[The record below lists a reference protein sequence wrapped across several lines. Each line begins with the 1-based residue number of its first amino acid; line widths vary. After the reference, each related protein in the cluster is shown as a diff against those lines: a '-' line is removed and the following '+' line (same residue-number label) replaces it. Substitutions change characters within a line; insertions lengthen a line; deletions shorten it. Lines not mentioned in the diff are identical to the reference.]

1 MPKLEYTLRD
11 WRAAIIVKSRQIRSQ
26 HGKHRVCGYRMNS
39 GVARF
44 LREPKAG
51 IPRGHPLLLL
61 TLNIFLFDRPLL
73 DYSGEP
79 EGMIE

>member
-1 MPKLEYTLRD
+1 
-11 WRAAIIVKSRQIRSQ
+11 
-26 HGKHRVCGYRMNS
+26 MNS

-44 LREPKAG
+44 SREPKAG